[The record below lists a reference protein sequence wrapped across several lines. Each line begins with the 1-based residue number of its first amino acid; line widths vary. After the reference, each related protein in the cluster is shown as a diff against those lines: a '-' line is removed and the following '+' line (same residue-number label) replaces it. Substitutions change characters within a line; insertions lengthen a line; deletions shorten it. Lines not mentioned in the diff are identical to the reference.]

1 MQKKHLIIVLL
12 MVACA
17 TMIAGC
23 SGKLFTKSEG
33 PASTKVVA
41 RPGDLPALVI
51 DQRISEG
58 PAATKVAARPG
69 DLPALAMDQRISESA
84 KASNSKKDKACKA
97 DKFKQENLALAASI
111 EFEFAKH
118 FVREQY
124 RDGLKK
130 VADSMKENPR
140 TKAILKGHTD
150 NIGTKA
156 YNMRLSKVRANS
168 VKLYLVKEF
177 GIKRARIAAFG
188 YGFSKPVADNNTE
201 EGRQKNRRVEVF
213 IKGTETK

>member
-1 MQKKHLIIVLL
+1 MQKKHLILILL
-12 MVACA
+12 VAACV

-23 SGKLFTKSEG
+23 SGKKWTKSDG
-33 PASTKVVA
+33 PAATKVVA
-41 RPGDLPALVI
+41 RPGDLPALV
-51 DQRISEG
+51 
-58 PAATKVAARPG
+58 
-69 DLPALAMDQRISESA
+69 MDQRINDSA
-84 KASNSKKDKACKA
+84 PAQKQAATSKKTSDSKHDKVSKA
-97 DKFKQENLALAASI
+97 DKFEQENLALALSI

-118 FVREQY
+118 FVKEEY

-150 NIGTKA
+150 NIGSKA

-168 VKLYLVKEF
+168 VKLYLVKQF
-177 GIKRARIAAFG
+177 GIKRSRIAAFG

-201 EGRQKNRRVEVF
+201 EGRQKNRRVEIF
-213 IKGTETK
+213 IKEAK